1 MAKSAASVARFKRRL
16 AKIPVEVRAATAAQ
30 ALLSAATLVVAL
42 KGSSPKESG
51 RLASSV
57 RLESARSP
65 DHFLVK
71 AGGQATTKPVRNGQ
85 TAQFDYSVPTEYG
98 REDQPARKWFWP
110 TINHRKP
117 QIRKDLEKAAL
128 DAAKRL
134 SD

>member
-1 MAKSAASVARFKRRL
+1 MARSAASVARFKRRL

-42 KGSSPKESG
+42 KGSAPKDTG
-51 RLASSV
+51 KLAGSV

-65 DHFLVK
+65 DHFLVR
-71 AGGQATTKPVRNGQ
+71 AGGSATTKTVREG
-85 TAQFDYSVPTEYG
+85 AYSVDIANLTEYG
-98 REDQPARKWFWP
+98 RKDKMGRAWFWP

-117 QIRKDLEKAAL
+117 QIKKDLQAAAIA
-128 DAAKRL
+128 AAKRL